1 MILDSSVLI
10 ALIFKE
16 PGHEQIM
23 DKLTEAEYLGIGTPT
38 LAEVGI
44 VLTARMGHPS
54 KSLLTG
60 LLQELGI
67 NEIPFGQVHWRE
79 AVEAYQRYGRGRH
92 QARLNFGDCLS
103 YATAKL
109 AGQQLLF
116 VGHDFSQT
124 DIEQA

>member
-1 MILDSSVLI
+1 MILDSSALI

-38 LAEVGI
+38 LAEAGI

-54 KSLLTG
+54 RSLLTG

-79 AVEAYQRYGRGRH
+79 AVEAYQRFGRGRH
-92 QARLNFGDCLS
+92 PARLNFGDCLS